1 MAHTDSSRYAAANL
15 DAKSGGPEYSKM
27 VESLI
32 EGDNLRESFMKACLT
47 KMGLLVAVE
56 TSTVPILSALHVS
69 SLHNIEVS
77 ELFEGLRSDMTL
89 EKGEIFVKGG
99 NDTFLVEKNSSP
111 LSLQSLGASLP
122 QANSEAK
129 DETDTDQLRSGQD
142 EKNIDYNKVI
152 KRLVFHDGGWPQN
165 TETPHFN
172 HSVFYSEL
180 VEYQDEGGS
189 RAEDFGKVIMYG
201 DVVTSTNTLLE
212 KCVTMQVQWL
222 PTANNYVQESQAF
235 ITPP

>member
-1 MAHTDSSRYAAANL
+1 
-15 DAKSGGPEYSKM
+15 M
-27 VESLI
+27 VEDLI

-47 KMGLLVAVE
+47 KMGLLVAIE
-56 TSTVPILSALHVS
+56 TSTVPILSALHIS

-77 ELFEGLRSDMTL
+77 ELFEDLGSDMTL
-89 EKGEIFVKGG
+89 EEGENFVKGE
-99 NDTFLVEKNSSP
+99 NDTFLIEKNGSP
-111 LSLQSLGASLP
+111 LSLHSLGTFLP
-122 QANSEAK
+122 QASSEAE
-129 DETDTDQLRSGQD
+129 DEAETDQLRSGQD

-172 HSVFYSEL
+172 HSMFYSEL
-180 VEYQDEGGS
+180 VNYQDEGGS

-212 KCVTMQVQWL
+212 KCVL
-222 PTANNYVQESQAF
+222 PK
-235 ITPP
+235 IR